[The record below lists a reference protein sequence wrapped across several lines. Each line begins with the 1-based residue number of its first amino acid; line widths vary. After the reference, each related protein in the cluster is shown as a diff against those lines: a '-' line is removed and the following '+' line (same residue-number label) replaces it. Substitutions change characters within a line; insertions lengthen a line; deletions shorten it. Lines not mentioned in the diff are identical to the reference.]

1 MMKLNLENILGQE
14 VFRFEVRGQKIGKY
28 QISWNGKN
36 ERGNQLSSGLYIYR
50 FFAGNS
56 VQTKKMILLK

>member
-1 MMKLNLENILGQE
+1 LGQE
-14 VFRFEVRGQKIGKY
+14 VFRLEVRGQKLGKY

-36 ERGNQLSSGLYIYR
+36 KRGNELSSGLYIYR
-50 FFAGNS
+50 FYAGNI